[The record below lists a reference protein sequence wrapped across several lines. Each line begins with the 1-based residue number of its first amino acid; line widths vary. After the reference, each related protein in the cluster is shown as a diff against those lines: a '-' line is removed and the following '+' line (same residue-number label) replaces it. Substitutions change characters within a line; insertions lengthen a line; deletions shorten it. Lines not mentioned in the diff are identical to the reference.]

1 MGIRIQVHIKLHLYP
16 DAGGKKLNKNCG
28 EKITN
33 KYFTKAMTSEEIKE
47 EQNV

>member
-1 MGIRIQVHIKLHLYP
+1 MGIRIQVRIKLHLYP
-16 DAGGKKLNKNCG
+16 DPGGKKLNKNCG

-33 KYFTKAMTSEEIKE
+33 KYFKKAMTSEEIKE